1 MGWLLTRQVT
11 SDRQARAC
19 GFRFCLPW
27 NCHRLK
33 CAMSLAGIRKG
44 QARLVDVLDTVFEV
58 IDMRSFSN
66 LWFWIAL
73 AVLWS
78 STSHWVLGIPHDLI
92 MRARREG
99 GQAMEDIEDL
109 ARINT
114 GRLLHIVDQGALVLV
129 GLGCFWLTVLGML
142 AFWYDIEF
150 AQAVFLLS
158 FPMSIV
164 VWVSVRASRRIAA
177 GENKGEALCRRLMV
191 HRRWTQGIGVV
202 AIFVTAMYGT
212 WQNLSVSILH

>member
-1 MGWLLTRQVT
+1 M
-11 SDRQARAC
+11 
-19 GFRFCLPW
+19 
-27 NCHRLK
+27 
-33 CAMSLAGIRKG
+33 
-44 QARLVDVLDTVFEV
+44 DVLDTIFEV

-78 STSHWVLGIPHDLI
+78 STSHWVLGIPHDMI
-92 MRARREG
+92 QRARREG
-99 GQAMEDIEDL
+99 GQAMTDVEDL

-114 GRLLHIVDQGALVLV
+114 GRLLHIVDTGALVLV
-129 GLGCFWLTVLGML
+129 GLAFFWLTVLGL
-142 AFWYDIEF
+142 LGFLYDVEF

-164 VWVSVRASRRIAA
+164 LWLSVRASRRISG
-177 GENKGEALCRRLMV
+177 GENQGATLCRRLMI
-191 HRRWTQGIGVV
+191 HRRWTQSIGMV
-202 AIFVTAMYGT
+202 AIFVTAMYGS